1 MSRWLLW
8 FLVAALVLPPVP
20 FAFGDSGAHPSLAI
34 AAVGL
39 GVAALRF
46 DEWRLRIEGV
56 GVALLLYTA
65 VLAASVGMA
74 LLDSSPAVAAG
85 SAMRVALFG
94 ISVFVFFSAA
104 CGPGAEGVDE
114 KQFTRILFWAAVV
127 SALFACVDFAFQLP
141 PPAGYGRQFLWLTT
155 GTYRRAQGVFYEA
168 STLGNVCAFFLIMIA
183 VELVRPQRLMAR
195 KWLLVGGVAIAAA
208 LVLSY
213 SRSSL
218 GNFAV
223 AMAALGY
230 LRRGRI
236 RWGRVAGWAAIAAGL
251 VVAVTAAV
259 FPVFSAL
266 YWERVFGSF
275 RYFAES
281 PNAILSG
288 RLSSWSYLLGFLAN
302 HPLYWVLGVGYK
314 TVAYS
319 GFVGK
324 KVIADN
330 AYLSA
335 LVETGVVGL
344 AAVLGLCAA
353 ILKAARRA
361 AESEDARASFFG
373 TWMFCFWCG
382 EMAQMLSGDLL
393 TFWRVLPVYFWVL
406 AMAVRER

>member
-1 MSRWLLW
+1 MNGWLLW

-34 AAVGL
+34 AAVGV

-46 DEWRLRIEGV
+46 DEWRLRIGGA
-56 GVALLLYTA
+56 GVAMLLYA
-65 VLAASVGMA
+65 AAIAASVGMA
-74 LLDSSPAVAAG
+74 LLDSPSRVAAG

-94 ISVFVFFSAA
+94 ISVFVFFYAA
-104 CGPGAEGVDE
+104 YGPGAAGVDE
-114 KQFTRILFWAAVV
+114 KQFTRILFWAAVA
-127 SALFACVDFAFQLP
+127 SAVFACVDFSFQFA
-141 PPAGYGRQFLWLTT
+141 PPAGYGRQFLWLTS
-155 GTYRRAQGVFYEA
+155 GVYRRAQGVFYEA
-168 STLGNVCAFFLIMIA
+168 STLGNLCAFFLTMIA
-183 VELVRPQRLMAR
+183 VELARPRRLMAR
-195 KWLLVGGVAIAAA
+195 GWLLVGGAAIAAA

-223 AMAALGY
+223 AMAALVY

-236 RWGRVAGWAAIAAGL
+236 RWGLVAIVVGGAIA
-251 VVAVTAAV
+251 VTLAV
-259 FPVFSAL
+259 FPVFGKV

-275 RYFAES
+275 RYFAEA

-288 RLSSWSYLLGFLAN
+288 RLSSWSYLLGFLAG

-314 TVAYS
+314 TLAYS
-319 GFVGK
+319 GFVGR

-344 AAVLGLCAA
+344 AAMLGLCAA

-406 AMAVRER
+406 GRAVRER

>member
-1 MSRWLLW
+1 MSGWLLW
-8 FLVAALVLPPVP
+8 FLVAALVLPPVR

-34 AAVGL
+34 AAVGV
-39 GVAALRF
+39 GIAALRF
-46 DEWRLRIEGV
+46 DEWRLRIGGV
-56 GVALLLYTA
+56 GVAMLLYTA
-65 VLAASVGMA
+65 AIAASVGMA
-74 LLDSSPAVAAG
+74 LLDSSGRVAAG
-85 SAMRVALFG
+85 SAMRVALFA
-94 ISVFVFFSAA
+94 ISVFVFFYAA
-104 CGPGAEGVDE
+104 YGPGAEGVDE
-114 KQFTRILFWAAVV
+114 KQFTRILFWAAVG
-127 SALFACVDFAFQLP
+127 SALFACVDFSFQFP
-141 PPAGYGRQFLWLTT
+141 APAGYARQFLWLTS
-155 GTYRRAQGVFYEA
+155 GVYRRAQGVFYEA
-168 STLGNVCAFFLIMIA
+168 STLGNVCAFFLTMIA
-183 VELVRPQRLMAR
+183 VEFARPQRLMAR
-195 KWLLVGGVAIAAA
+195 KWLLAGGVVIAAA

-236 RWGRVAGWAAIAAGL
+236 RWGLVVLVVGVAIA
-251 VVAVTAAV
+251 VTLAV
-259 FPVFSAL
+259 FPVFAEV

-275 RYFAES
+275 RYFLQS

-288 RLSSWSYLLGFLAN
+288 RLSSWSYLLRFLAD
-302 HPLYWVLGVGYK
+302 HPWYWVLGVGYK
-314 TVAYS
+314 TLAYS

-344 AAVLGLCAA
+344 AAMLGLCVT
-353 ILKAARRA
+353 ILRGARRA
-361 AESEDARASFFG
+361 AESEDGRASFFG
-373 TWMFCFWCG
+373 TWIFCFWCG

-406 AMAVRER
+406 GRAVRER

>member
-1 MSRWLLW
+1 MNGWLLW

-20 FAFGDSGAHPSLAI
+20 FPFGDSGAHPSLAI

-39 GVAALRF
+39 GIAALRF
-46 DEWRLRIEGV
+46 DEWRLRIGGV
-56 GVALLLYTA
+56 GSAMLLYTA
-65 VLAASVGMA
+65 TIAASVGMA
-74 LLDSSPAVAAG
+74 LMDSSGRVAAG

-94 ISVFVFFSAA
+94 ISVFVFFYAA
-104 CGPGAEGVDE
+104 YGPGAEGVDE
-114 KQFTRILFWAAVV
+114 MRFTRVLFWAAAA
-127 SALFACVDFAFQLP
+127 SALFACVDFSFQFP
-141 PPAGYGRQFLWLTT
+141 APAGYGRQFLWLAS
-155 GTYRRAQGVFYEA
+155 GVYRRAQGVFYEA
-168 STLGNVCAFFLIMIA
+168 STLGNVCAFFLTMIV
-183 VELVRPQRLMAR
+183 VEFTRPRGLMAR
-195 KWLLVGGVAIAAA
+195 KWLLAGGVVIAAA

-223 AMAALGY
+223 AMAALAY

-236 RWGRVAGWAAIAAGL
+236 RWGRVLIAAIG
-251 VVAVTAAV
+251 VIAVTLAV
-259 FPVFSAL
+259 FPVFAAV

-275 RYFAES
+275 RYFAEA

-288 RLSSWSYLLGFLAN
+288 RLDSWSYLLEFFAD

-314 TVAYS
+314 TLAYS

-335 LVETGVVGL
+335 LVETGMVGL
-344 AAVLGLCAA
+344 AAMLGLCRA
-353 ILKAARRA
+353 ILQGARRA
-361 AESEDARASFFG
+361 AGSEDARASFFG

-406 AMAVRER
+406 ARAVRER

>member
-1 MSRWLLW
+1 MNGWLLW

-34 AAVGL
+34 AALGV

-46 DEWRLRIEGV
+46 GEWRLRRG
-56 GVALLLYTA
+56 GPGGAMLLYLA
-65 VLAASVGMA
+65 VLGASVGMA
-74 LLDSSPAVAAG
+74 LIDSSGRVAAG

-94 ISVFVFFSAA
+94 ISVFVFFYAA
-104 CGPGAEGVDE
+104 YGPGAEGVEE
-114 KQFTRILFWAAVV
+114 KQFMRILFLAAAA
-127 SALFACVDFAFQLP
+127 SSLFACLDFAFQLP
-141 PPAGYGRQFLWLTT
+141 APAGYARQFLWLSS
-155 GTYRRAQGVFYEA
+155 GVYRRAQGVFYEA
-168 STLGNVCAFFLIMIA
+168 STLGNVCAFFLTMIV
-183 VELVRPQRLMAR
+183 VEFTRPLGLMAR
-195 KWLLVGGVAIAAA
+195 KWLLAGGVVIAGA

-223 AMAALGY
+223 AMAALAY
-230 LRRGRI
+230 LRRRQI
-236 RWGRVAGWAAIAAGL
+236 RWGLVASGAIG
-251 VVAVTAAV
+251 VMAVMLAV
-259 FPVFSAL
+259 FPVFAAA

-281 PNAILSG
+281 PNAVLSG
-288 RLSSWSYLLGFLAN
+288 RLASWSYLLEYFAD

-314 TVAYS
+314 TLAYS

-344 AAVLGLCAA
+344 AAMLGLCRA
-353 ILKAARRA
+353 ILRA
-361 AESEDARASFFG
+361 AKRAAASEDARASFFG

-382 EMAQMLSGDLL
+382 EMAQMMSGDVL

-406 AMAVRER
+406 AGAVHER